1 MRAAFLTD
9 LHLGPRA
16 TFEGK
21 LRKLSDQAAPFLREL
36 VGYLSGPNL
45 PREHPRAPAPLD
57 VLINLGDVLEDES
70 PEADFA
76 RYGEFVAELTRLPCP
91 ALHVAGNHDRI
102 HLSDLQLR
110 ELWQVTGLEADALH
124 YSRDIAGVHFSV
136 LATRETKDIDVRIP
150 AEQLEW
156 LEADLE
162 ATDLCSVVCVHHP
175 LSDCVLDG
183 NRWFSRAPNI
193 CRVAERKA
201 FRRVIEASG
210 KVLLVVN
217 GHAHWNHFDLIA
229 GIPYVTLQS
238 PIENLDADAPGRPAK
253 TFAILDINPE
263 RALFR
268 VFGEQPAH
276 YQLTPPPALQERLRA
291 AALR

>member
-21 LRKLSDQAAPFLREL
+21 LRKMSDQAAPFLREL
-36 VGYLSGPNL
+36 VNYLSGPSL
-45 PREHPRAPAPLD
+45 PRERTHRATPVD
-57 VLINLGDVLEDES
+57 VLVNLGDVLEDES

-110 ELWQVTGLEADALH
+110 ELWQVTGLEADQLY
-124 YSRDIAGVHFSV
+124 YSCDVGGVHLSV
-136 LATRETKDIDVRIP
+136 LATQETKDIDVRLP

-156 LEADLE
+156 LEQDLKRTE
-162 ATDLCSVVCVHHP
+162 LATVVCVHHP
-175 LSDCVLDG
+175 LSDCVLEG
-183 NRWFSRAPNI
+183 NRWFSQAPNI
-193 CRVAERKA
+193 CRIAERKA
-201 FRRVIEASG
+201 FRKVIEASG
-210 KVLLVVN
+210 KVLLAVN

-229 GIPYVTLQS
+229 GIPYITLQS

-253 TFAILDINPE
+253 TFGLLDIAPE

-276 YQLTPPPALQERLRA
+276 YQLTPSAALSERLRA
-291 AALR
+291 AHPE